1 MGPSRDL
8 AEMRLPTVIC
18 LIVTTLAA
26 APVAADEIVWHTSY
40 KNAAEEAERLGRPL
54 LLNLW
59 FERCRVCLEMEES
72 FWVRQDVVEMANR
85 FVCVKVDIARS
96 RHLQRIYQA
105 WDLPMILL
113 TSAGGTELLRAQGYP
128 GPEPLLK
135 IMSVIADNYED
146 LELFAERV
154 AENDKDGIAL
164 VRLGHFF
171 YEQGFFTVSND
182 FYRRALRSPD
192 AREDPQLEAEV
203 LVAVGW
209 NHLRL
214 AGQLTDR
221 DQALA
226 YYSDALK
233 NFRQYLAM
241 DVEVERPDVALFGQI
256 ICHLAR
262 GEIDEATEIF
272 SRLETRY
279 PDSEATAQ
287 ARRRIERVTGGS

>member
-1 MGPSRDL
+1 
-8 AEMRLPTVIC
+8 MRSLLVCT
-18 LIVTTLAA
+18 LLAA
-26 APVAADEIVWHTSY
+26 TFSAAPLSADEIVWHTSY
-40 KNAAEEAERLGRPL
+40 KNAAEEAKRLEKPL
-54 LLNLW
+54 LINLW
-59 FERCRVCLEMEES
+59 AERCRTCLEMDES
-72 FWVRQDVVEMANR
+72 FWARQDTIDLANR
-85 FVCVKVDIARS
+85 FVRVKVDVNRS

-105 WDLPMILL
+105 YDLPMLLL

-128 GPEPLLK
+128 GPAPLHQ
-135 IMSVIADNYED
+135 IMTVVADNYED
-146 LELFAERV
+146 LALFADRV

-192 AREDPQLEAEV
+192 AREDKALKAEV

-221 DQALA
+221 DQAMA

-233 NFRQYLAM
+233 SFEEYLTIG
-241 DVEVERPDVALFGQI
+241 VEVERPDVALFGQI
-256 ICHLAR
+256 VCHLAR
-262 GEIDEATEIF
+262 GELSDASAVFE
-272 SRLETRY
+272 RLEASH
-279 PDSEATAQ
+279 PDSDATAQ
-287 ARRRIERVTGGS
+287 ARRQIERTTGRGSRR

>member
-1 MGPSRDL
+1 
-8 AEMRLPTVIC
+8 MRFPTVIC
-18 LIVTTLAA
+18 LIVTTLVVV
-26 APVAADEIVWHTSY
+26 PLAADEIVWHTSY
-40 KNAAEEAERLGRPL
+40 KNAAEEAQRLGKPL
-54 LLNLW
+54 LINLW
-59 FERCRVCLEMEES
+59 AQRCKTCLAMEES
-72 FWVRQDVVEMANR
+72 FWVRQDTVELANR
-85 FVCVKVDIARS
+85 FVCVKVDVNRS

-105 WDLPMILL
+105 FDLPMILL

-128 GPEPLLK
+128 GPEPLHQ
-135 IMSVIADNYED
+135 IMAVISDNYDD

-154 AENDKDGIAL
+154 AENDRDGIAL

-192 AREDPQLEAEV
+192 AREDPSLEAEV

-226 YYSDALK
+226 YYADALK
-233 NFRQYLAM
+233 SFRQYLAM
-241 DVEVERPDVALFGQI
+241 NVEVERPDVALFGQI

-262 GEIDEATEIF
+262 GENDEAVEVF
-272 SRLETRY
+272 SRLEASH
-279 PDSEATAQ
+279 PASDATAQ